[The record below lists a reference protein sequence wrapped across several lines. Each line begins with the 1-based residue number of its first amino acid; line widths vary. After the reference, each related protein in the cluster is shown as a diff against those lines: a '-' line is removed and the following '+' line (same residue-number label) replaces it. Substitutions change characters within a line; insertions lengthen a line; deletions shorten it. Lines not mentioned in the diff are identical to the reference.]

1 MRVQSFLEKRE
12 GGKEG
17 GKERGKK
24 RCKVVVLGGGMDG
37 LVLALCAGMK
47 AEEGIKLLEI
57 DVPEVVGRKEVA
69 LRAWREGGKEGG
81 KGGSVGTFMKEK
93 GSYTLQAA
101 DLRVMES
108 VGKALR
114 GAEEEVEEGKEEKG
128 KEEVLFIF
136 EAVLGYMKPSEV
148 ERLLRCVASTIITT
162 CPSFPP
168 FFIPPSITVFLCPI
182 SI

>member
-1 MRVQSFLEKRE
+1 MRVQSFFEKRE

-24 RCKVVVLGGGMDG
+24 RCKVVVLGAGMDG
-37 LVLALCAGMK
+37 LVLALCAGIK
-47 AEEGIKLLEI
+47 AEKGVKLLEI
-57 DVPEVVGRKEVA
+57 DVPEVVGRKAAA
-69 LRAWREGGKEGG
+69 LRAWREGGKKGG

-101 DLRVMES
+101 DLRDMES

-114 GAEEEVEEGKEEKG
+114 EVEQEIEEGEEEKG

-136 EAVLGYMKPSEV
+136 EAVLGYMIPSEV
-148 ERLLRCVASTIITT
+148 ERLLRFVA
-162 CPSFPP
+162 
-168 FFIPPSITVFLCPI
+168 VRV
-182 SI
+182 